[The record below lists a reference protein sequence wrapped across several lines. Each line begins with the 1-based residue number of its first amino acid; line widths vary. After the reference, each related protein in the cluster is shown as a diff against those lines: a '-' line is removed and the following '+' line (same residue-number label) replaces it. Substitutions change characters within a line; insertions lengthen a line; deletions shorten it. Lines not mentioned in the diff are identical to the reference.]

1 VTQDWTV
8 GGSDCD
14 RRRQRRVPLPASRR
28 IAEDFSKSLSTG
40 VLRRGSFSIRAED
53 GYTFRGRRNDLPLET
68 HTHRSVRL
76 TFKRS

>member
-1 VTQDWTV
+1 LAAATAIGDF
-8 GGSDCD
+8 SDAF
-14 RRRQRRVPLPASRR
+14 RFPASRR

-53 GYTFRGRRNDLPLET
+53 GYTFMGRRNDLPLET